1 MRPHVI
7 IHTAMSLDGRTDRF
21 LGDVDLYY
29 QVAAKLDPDATLTGA
44 NTLLKAGL
52 ETDGE
57 HLEPLLEKEE
67 GMQMLVVTDS
77 QGRICTWRR
86 LQNQPYWG
94 KVLVLCSESTPGEYM
109 AYLER
114 VKVDVIRTKG
124 VQVDLAEALEAL
136 HEDHGVRTIRVD
148 SGGALA
154 SALIRARLADELVL
168 MIYPYLLGGT
178 SQNRFFIGPE
188 AEKDEDVPRLELV
201 RSQRMRGGVE
211 LLRYRFGK

>member
-29 QVAAKLDPDATLTGA
+29 QVAARLDPDATLTGS

-52 ETDGE
+52 EPDGE

-67 GMQMLVVTDS
+67 DMQKLVVTDS

-94 KVLVLCSESTPGEYM
+94 KVLVLCSESTPSDYLS
-109 AYLER
+109 YLER
-114 VKVDVIRTKG
+114 VKVEVIRTRG
-124 VQVDLAEALEAL
+124 VQVDLAEALEVL
-136 HEDHGVRTIRVD
+136 HGDHGLRTVRVD

-154 SALIRARLADELVL
+154 SALIHERLADELVL

-178 SQNRFFIGPE
+178 SQNRFFLGPE
-188 AEKDEDVPRLELV
+188 AERDEDVPRLELV

>member
-1 MRPHVI
+1 ME
-7 IHTAMSLDGRTDRF
+7 GRTVS
-21 LGDVDLYY
+21 LGTSIYIIE
-29 QVAAKLDPDATLTGA
+29 VAAKLDPDATLTGS

-52 ETDGE
+52 EPDGE

-94 KVLVLCSESTPGEYM
+94 KVLVLCSESTPREYM
-109 AYLER
+109 SYLER

-178 SQNRFFIGPE
+178 SQNRFFLGPE

>member
-1 MRPHVI
+1 MRPHII

-29 QVAAKLDPDATLTGA
+29 EVAAKLDPDATLTGS

-52 ETDGE
+52 EPDGE

-67 GMQMLVVTDS
+67 GKQMLVVTDS
-77 QGRICTWRR
+77 QGRICTWRQ

-94 KVLVLCSESTPGEYM
+94 KVLVLCSESTPKEYM
-109 AYLER
+109 SYLER
-114 VKVDVIRTKG
+114 VKVGVIRTKG
-124 VQVDLAEALEAL
+124 VKVDLAEALEVL
-136 HEDHGVRTIRVD
+136 HRDHGVRTIRVD

-154 SALIRARLADELVL
+154 SALMRARLADELVV

-178 SQNRFFIGPE
+178 SLNRFFFGPE
-188 AEKDEDVPRLELV
+188 AEKDEEVPRLELT

>member
-1 MRPHVI
+1 
-7 IHTAMSLDGRTDRF
+7 
-21 LGDVDLYY
+21 
-29 QVAAKLDPDATLTGA
+29 
-44 NTLLKAGL
+44 
-52 ETDGE
+52 
-57 HLEPLLEKEE
+57 
-67 GMQMLVVTDS
+67 
-77 QGRICTWRR
+77 
-86 LQNQPYWG
+86 
-94 KVLVLCSESTPGEYM
+94 M

-178 SQNRFFIGPE
+178 SQNRFFLGPE

>member
-29 QVAAKLDPDATLTGA
+29 QVAARLDPDATLTGS

-52 ETDGE
+52 EPDGE

-67 GMQMLVVTDS
+67 DMQKLVVTDS

-94 KVLVLCSESTPGEYM
+94 KVLVLCSKSTPREYI

-136 HEDHGVRTIRVD
+136 HIDHGVRTVRVD
-148 SGGALA
+148 SGGVLA
-154 SALIRARLADELVL
+154 SALIRAGLADELVL

-178 SQNRFFIGPE
+178 SQNRFFLGPE